1 MLRLLH
7 YRSIVRTVTVCLV
20 MVVFATITVLPVSA
34 QTQFAEP
41 LPTQQYYL
49 GTVVD
54 VIETKTTVEPLTGQE
69 LTYQVVQVKIDDTD
83 DIAVVHYGDN
93 VALTPE
99 QFVERYDRV
108 VLYLTTGLVGGSK
121 YDIIDHYRLPYV
133 GWLIGLF
140 FVIVIALTR
149 WKGFGAIVS
158 LALTGVVLVT
168 WLVPSIVNGTSVWLA
183 LTGSILVI
191 ALTSFYLGHGFTA
204 NTTIALIST
213 LIVIGMAAAGSW
225 FMTALTRLSGTGS
238 EAAVNLK
245 FGLLTSLNLHELLLA
260 GILIGALGVLDDSTT
275 AQATAVRELHDTN
288 RNLDWRS
295 LFKRGF
301 AIGREHIIALVNT
314 LILAYAGASLPL
326 FVAFTVS
333 NYQPW
338 WVTLNSE
345 VIIEQVMQSFVG
357 SLALLLAVPLT
368 TLLAA
373 LWYSQKAA
381 AK

>member
-1 MLRLLH
+1 MARMLQHGLIIKAVAVSLAV
-7 YRSIVRTVTVCLV
+7 IVIA
-20 MVVFATITVLPVSA
+20 VVISVSPVSA
-34 QTQFAEP
+34 QTVDTAQY
-41 LPTQQYYL
+41 QYYQ
-49 GTVVD
+49 GTVLD
-54 VIETKTTVEPLTGQE
+54 ILDTEDTIEPLTGQM
-69 LTYQVVQVKIDDTD
+69 LTYQVVQVKIDDTNELV
-83 DIAVVHYGDN
+83 VVHYGKN

-99 QFVERYDRV
+99 QFVERNDAVV
-108 VLYLTTGLVGGSK
+108 VLQTDLGDTVR
-121 YDIIDHYRLPYV
+121 YDIIDHYRLPYM

-140 FVIVIALTR
+140 FVIVVALTR

-158 LALTGVVLVT
+158 LALTGIILVA

-183 LTGSILVI
+183 LTVSILII

-204 NTTIALIST
+204 NTTIALVST
-213 LIVIGMAAAGSW
+213 LVVIGLATAGSW

-238 EAAVNLK
+238 EAALNLK

-260 GILIGALGVLDDSTT
+260 GLLIGALGVLDDSTT
-275 AQATAVRELHDTN
+275 AQATAVRELHNIN
-288 RNLDWRS
+288 RNLDWLS

-301 AIGREHIIALVNT
+301 TIGREHIIALVNT

-345 VIIEQVMQSFVG
+345 TIMEQVMQSFVG

-373 LWYSQKAA
+373 LWYGRK
-381 AK
+381 KPLLNR